1 MDFNFHPLIVHFPIA
16 FLVLYSVLEL
26 LGFLKFFKN
35 TYWFYLKAVL
45 VTLGVLS
52 AGFAIAAGQI
62 IEDRFSDKEALVELH
77 SKINEIATLIFFIIA
92 VFYVT
97 EWLRKENIKIV
108 PKALMNFGI
117 KLKSV
122 VLDTPLIY
130 LLSFVGLCLIMV
142 GGALGGAIAYGKD
155 TDPFVNFIYS
165 LFFR

>member
-16 FLVLYSVLEL
+16 FFVLYSVLEL

-35 TYWFYLKAVL
+35 SYWFYLKAVL

-52 AGFAIAAGQI
+52 AGFAIIAGQI
-62 IEDRFSDKEALVELH
+62 IEEKFTNVKDLVELH
-77 SKINEIATLIFFIIA
+77 SKINEMATFVFFIIA
-92 VFYVT
+92 VYYIF
-97 EWLRKENIKIV
+97 EWLNRENIKIL
-108 PKALMNFGI
+108 PKALTDLGI
-117 KLKSV
+117 KLKSF
-122 VLDTPLIY
+122 VLNTPLIY
-130 LLSFVGLCLIMV
+130 FLSFIGLCLIMV